1 MFIGRQP
8 SLRLQRLLGHVAL
21 WASILVAFPSGGV
34 APLDVSV
41 IQSAYELEAASGSPL
56 HDAGLRVIEAVCD
69 GAPKDGYLCQVT
81 FLSND
86 DPSQRLYF
94 DVVVIVRNG
103 RKWIFE
109 SGLCK
114 Q

>member
-1 MFIGRQP
+1 
-8 SLRLQRLLGHVAL
+8 
-21 WASILVAFPSGGV
+21 
-34 APLDVSV
+34 VST

-56 HDAGLRVIEAVCD
+56 HDAGLRVIEAACD
-69 GAPKDGYLCQVT
+69 GAPKEKYLCQVT

-86 DPSQRLYF
+86 NPAQRLYF